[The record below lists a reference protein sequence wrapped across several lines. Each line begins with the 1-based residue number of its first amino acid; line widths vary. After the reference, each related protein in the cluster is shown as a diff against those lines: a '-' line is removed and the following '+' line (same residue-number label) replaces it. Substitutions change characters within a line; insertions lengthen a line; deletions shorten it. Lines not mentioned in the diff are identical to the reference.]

1 MALTTFA
8 ELKTSIADWLNRDE
22 LTTVIPDFITLAEHQ
37 MEREVRHYKMIER
50 SNANLD
56 SRYSQVPSGWLET
69 IRFTLNTGDTYRLEM
84 VSIDDLSARRQ
95 TNQDTAGRPKYYAH
109 VGDTFELHPTP
120 DTTYA
125 TELVYYEKIDPLSD
139 SNTSNWLLDTAPDAY
154 LYGSLLQ
161 AAPYLAEDE
170 RIPIWSSA
178 YAGAVASLNSSS
190 DRTRQS
196 SGNLRM
202 KIAAY

>member
-8 ELKTSIADWLNRDE
+8 ELKASIADWLNRSD
-22 LTTVIPDFITLAEHQ
+22 LTAVIPDFITLAERQ

-56 SRYSQVPSGWLET
+56 SQYSQVPTNWLET
-69 IRFTLNTGDTYRLEM
+69 IRFTLNTGDTRRLEM
-84 VSIDDLSARRQ
+84 VSIDDLSARRAAGL
-95 TNQDTAGRPKYYAH
+95 DTSGKPKYYAH

-120 DTTYA
+120 DTSYA

-139 SNTSNWLLDTAPDAY
+139 SNTSNWLLETAPDAY
-154 LYGSLLQ
+154 LYGALVQ
-161 AAPYLAEDE
+161 AAPYLSDDE
-170 RIPIWSSA
+170 RIPIWSSL

-190 DRTRQS
+190 NRTQQS

>member
-8 ELKTSIADWLNRDE
+8 ELKASIADWLNRSD

-84 VSIDDLSARRQ
+84 VSIDDLSARRRLIRILQ
-95 TNQDTAGRPKYYAH
+95 VGQSITRMWVIRLSCTLRPIQLTQLSLCIMKRLIRCQIATPLIGCLIQPQMHICMGHYCR
-109 VGDTFELHPTP
+109 LH
-120 DTTYA
+120 
-125 TELVYYEKIDPLSD
+125 LI
-139 SNTSNWLLDTAPDAY
+139 
-154 LYGSLLQ
+154 
-161 AAPYLAEDE
+161 
-170 RIPIWSSA
+170 
-178 YAGAVASLNSSS
+178 
-190 DRTRQS
+190 
-196 SGNLRM
+196 
-202 KIAAY
+202 

>member
-1 MALTTFA
+1 MAITTYA
-8 ELKTSIADWLNRDE
+8 ELKTAIANWLNRDD
-22 LTTVIPDFITLAEHQ
+22 LTSVIPDFISLAEADLN
-37 MEREVRHYKMIER
+37 RKLRHYKMIER

-56 SRYSQVPSGWLET
+56 SRYSQVPAGWLET
-69 IRFTLNTGDTYRLEM
+69 IRFGITSDNTHRLEM
-84 VSIDDLSARRQ
+84 VSIDDIIARRER
-95 TNQDTAGRPKYYAH
+95 NSDTAGRPQFYSH
-109 VGDTFELHPTP
+109 VGDTFELFPTP
-120 DTTYA
+120 DKSYA
-125 TELVYYEKIDPLSD
+125 TELVYYEQIPALSD
-139 SNTSNWLLDTAPDAY
+139 SNTSNWLLDAAPDAY

-170 RIPIWSSA
+170 RIQVWSTL

-202 KIAAY
+202 KVNAY

>member
-1 MALTTFA
+1 MALTTYA
-8 ELKTSIADWLNRDE
+8 ELKASIADWLNRDD
-22 LTTVIPDFITLAEHQ
+22 LTSVIPDFISLAEHQ

-56 SRYSQVPSGWLET
+56 SRYSQVPAGWLET
-69 IRFTLNTGDTYRLEM
+69 IRFGITSDNTYRLEM
-84 VSIDDLSARRQ
+84 VSIDDIIARRER
-95 TNQDTAGRPKYYAH
+95 NSDTAGRPQYYSH
-109 VGDTFELHPTP
+109 VGDTFELFPTP
-120 DTTYA
+120 DREYA
-125 TELVYYEKIDPLSD
+125 TELVYYEQIPALSD
-139 SNTSNWLLDTAPDAY
+139 SNTSNWLLDAAPDAY

-170 RIPIWSSA
+170 RIQVWSTL
-178 YAGAVASLNSSS
+178 YAGAVLSLNKSS

-202 KIAAY
+202 KVNAY